1 MYIDIYSR
9 LITDWSVEN
18 INLDVTQYMMLLD
31 VSVLPKKKDTTNVS
45 FLITFWLWYNIFNKS

>member
-1 MYIDIYSR
+1 MYIVIYSR

-31 VSVLPKKKDTTNVS
+31 VSVLPKKR
-45 FLITFWLWYNIFNKS
+45 YNKCLIFNHILVVVQYF